1 MDKDLNSSFHYQ
13 IGGSLPA
20 DAPTYIVRQAD
31 RDLFDALLT
40 REYCYVLN
48 ARQMGKSSLRVKTM
62 SRLKAQG
69 IACSEVELS
78 GIGSQ
83 QITSQQWYGGIIQ
96 EIIDGFELKVNR
108 KSWLKERD
116 DLSPMRRLGEFIET
130 VLLRQIEQNIVIF
143 IDEIDSILSLE
154 FPTDDFLTLIHSFY
168 NKRANKPE
176 YRRLT
181 FVLMGVATP
190 TELFQDIRSTPFNI
204 GRAIELKGFQLSEC
218 ASLVRGF
225 GDRFEKPQQ
234 ILAQILSW
242 TGGQPF
248 LTQKLC
254 RLIAQNPQVIDPQ
267 SLDDLVQSQIINNWE
282 AQDNPEHLKTI
293 RDRLCRF
300 ANRSFSTSKNNSSQ
314 KLLKIYRR
322 ILRRG
327 RISFRNYPEH
337 LELKL
342 SGAVAQDKDSL
353 IIKNDIY
360 QAVFNQS
367 WVEGKLDELSGN
379 EYRQI
384 SLKKTVL
391 ISLAIASL
399 MVGVRSLGWLQPWEL
414 KSFDLMMRLRPK
426 EKLDER
432 LLIVNVT
439 EDDVQSQ
446 PAIER
451 GGSSISDRS
460 LAKLLTKLEQS
471 SARAIGL
478 DIYREVPLATEYQA
492 QIAKV
497 RQSDRFFA
505 ICQYG
510 TSGVAASPQVISG
523 DGFNNLLLDDSDQVI
538 RRQILAVSS
547 AFPCRSKYSFSWHL
561 ATYYLAG
568 IGIEPQNIDNNLQLG
583 NTTFKSLNTDVG
595 SYQNLNNEGNQIL
608 LNCRN
613 SDRIARSFTL
623 QEILESS
630 FDLNLVKNRIVIIGT
645 TDPSFNDHR
654 WRTTCS
660 NQETGVGIQAQMVS
674 QILSSVL
681 DRRPLIWSPSQF
693 WETIWIIG
701 CSLAGGIIVYYR
713 KLKIET
719 VWYISFGIVLIYSSC
734 ELALVALGS
743 WLPICSSI
751 LVLIIAS
758 STVAIYEYTTSG
770 RD

>member
-1 MDKDLNSSFHYQ
+1 
-13 IGGSLPA
+13 
-20 DAPTYIVRQAD
+20 
-31 RDLFDALLT
+31 
-40 REYCYVLN
+40 
-48 ARQMGKSSLRVKTM
+48 
-62 SRLKAQG
+62 
-69 IACSEVELS
+69 
-78 GIGSQ
+78 
-83 QITSQQWYGGIIQ
+83 
-96 EIIDGFELKVNR
+96 
-108 KSWLKERD
+108 
-116 DLSPMRRLGEFIET
+116 
-130 VLLRQIEQNIVIF
+130 
-143 IDEIDSILSLE
+143 
-154 FPTDDFLTLIHSFY
+154 
-168 NKRANKPE
+168 
-176 YRRLT
+176 
-181 FVLMGVATP
+181 
-190 TELFQDIRSTPFNI
+190 
-204 GRAIELKGFQLSEC
+204 
-218 ASLVRGF
+218 
-225 GDRFEKPQQ
+225 
-234 ILAQILSW
+234 
-242 TGGQPF
+242 
-248 LTQKLC
+248 
-254 RLIAQNPQVIDPQ
+254 
-267 SLDDLVQSQIINNWE
+267 
-282 AQDNPEHLKTI
+282 
-293 RDRLCRF
+293 
-300 ANRSFSTSKNNSSQ
+300 
-314 KLLKIYRR
+314 
-322 ILRRG
+322 
-327 RISFRNYPEH
+327 
-337 LELKL
+337 
-342 SGAVAQDKDSL
+342 
-353 IIKNDIY
+353 
-360 QAVFNQS
+360 
-367 WVEGKLDELSGN
+367 
-379 EYRQI
+379 
-384 SLKKTVL
+384 
-391 ISLAIASL
+391 
-399 MVGVRSLGWLQPWEL
+399 VRSLGWLQPWEL

>member
-1 MDKDLNSSFHYQ
+1 MERHPHSSFHYQ

-31 RDLFDALLT
+31 HDLLDALSA

-83 QITSQQWYGGIIQ
+83 QITAQQWYGGIIQ

-116 DLSPMRRLGEFIET
+116 DLSAMQRLGEFIET

-143 IDEIDSILSLE
+143 IDEIDSILSLD

-190 TELFQDIRSTPFNI
+190 TELFQDIHSTPFNI

-218 ASLVRGF
+218 TSLVRGF
-225 GDRFEKPQQ
+225 GDRFEQPQQ

-254 RLIAQNPQVIDPQ
+254 RLIEQNLQVKDAQT
-267 SLDDLVQSQIINNWE
+267 LDDLVQSQIINNWE
-282 AQDNPEHLKTI
+282 AQDNPEHLRTI

-300 ANRSFSTSKNNSSQ
+300 ANRSIAPSQVNSSQ

-327 RISFRNYPEH
+327 KIPFKNNPEH

-342 SGAVAQDKDSL
+342 SGAVSQEKGNL
-353 IIKNDIY
+353 VIKNNIY
-360 QAVFNQS
+360 QAVFSQA
-367 WVEGKLDELSGN
+367 WVERQLQGLSGH
-379 EYRQI
+379 ESRPI
-384 SLKKTVL
+384 SLTKTL
-391 ISLAIASL
+391 FISLAIAGL
-399 MVGVRSLGWLQPWEL
+399 MVGLRSWGWLEPWEL

-426 EKLDER
+426 ENPDER

-451 GGSSISDRS
+451 GAASISDRS
-460 LAKLLTKLEQS
+460 LAKLLAKLEQS

-478 DIYREVPLATEYQA
+478 DIYRETPLAAEYQP

-497 RQSDRFFA
+497 QQSDRFFA

-510 TSGVAASPQVISG
+510 NSGVPASPQVISS
-523 DGFNNLLLDDSDQVI
+523 DGFNNLLLDSDQVI

-547 AFPCRSKYSFSWHL
+547 AFPCRNKYSFSWHL
-561 ATYYLAG
+561 ATHYLAE
-568 IGIEPQNIDNNLQLG
+568 IGIEAQNIDNNLQLG
-583 NTTFKSLNTDVG
+583 GIAFKSLDTNAG
-595 SYQNLNNEGNQIL
+595 SYQNLENDGNQIL
-608 LNCRN
+608 INCRN
-613 SDRIARSFTL
+613 SEQITPAVTLHEVLDDSF
-623 QEILESS
+623 E
-630 FDLNLVKNRIVIIGT
+630 LNLVKNRIVIIGT

-654 WRTTCS
+654 WRTSCADQ
-660 NQETGVGIQAQMVS
+660 NTGVEIHAQMVS

-681 DRRPLIWSPSQF
+681 DDRPLIWFLSEF
-693 WETIWIIG
+693 WETIWIAG
-701 CSLAGGIIVYYR
+701 CSLVGGISVYYG
-713 KLKIET
+713 KSKIKT
-719 VWYISFGIVLIYSSC
+719 IWYISCGIILIYISC
-734 ELALVALGS
+734 ELTLIVTGG
-743 WLPICSSI
+743 WLPLYSSV

-758 STVAIYEYTTSG
+758 ITMAIYRSIVSN
-770 RD
+770 